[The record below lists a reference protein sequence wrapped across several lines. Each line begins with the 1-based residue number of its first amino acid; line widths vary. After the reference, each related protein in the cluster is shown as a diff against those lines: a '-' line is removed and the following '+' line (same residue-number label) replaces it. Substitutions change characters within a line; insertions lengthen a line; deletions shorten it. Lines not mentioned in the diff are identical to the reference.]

1 MGQRELR
8 LTAAELAEIGELFRK
23 KLERLRTDE
32 RRSHRRA
39 TGAVAS
45 RRLDDL
51 GAIESE
57 PTDDAVLSPAQ
68 LGQLL
73 GVTPRTVVRW
83 GDDGMPTI
91 RTLDGHQRFRWA
103 DVKRWIVA
111 ADGAA
116 P

>member
-51 GAIESE
+51 VAIESE
-57 PTDDAVLSPAQ
+57 PTDDAVLSPAE

-91 RTLDGHQRFRWA
+91 RTLGGYQRFRWA